1 MNNVLMRE
9 GFQFHQMLLLLTG
22 QIDSVFCKGF
32 EQLLLAPT
40 PTPLIASYLCY
51 NRLTAL
57 LLLTSSLLVLAL
69 VLVIVKEGRG
79 WICPFPRRHST
90 YSYSGYLWWCIK
102 TIVLTGP
109 FPWISLAY
117 AEQPLE
123 KVGLIL
129 TFTLALVSCCCCF
142 ASSVGGCQLSVEGQ

>member
-1 MNNVLMRE
+1 MRE

-69 VLVIVKEGRG
+69 VLVIVKEGEDL
-79 WICPFPRRHST
+79 PLSK
-90 YSYSGYLWWCIK
+90 K
-102 TIVLTGP
+102 TLHLQLQWLSMVVYKNYYFDWT
-109 FPWISLAY
+109 FSLD
-117 AEQPLE
+117 LL
-123 KVGLIL
+123 GLR
-129 TFTLALVSCCCCF
+129 
-142 ASSVGGCQLSVEGQ
+142 